1 MQTQYPG
8 VEGAGLYAL
17 FPVTLRPAFVFSYN
31 VVRNGPALS
40 RESQEIIVPGDYG
53 IFTSGA
59 KYLYMCDF
67 QGVLKAAVDGSIPET
82 YYRFTRIASYS
93 SMGQYF
99 KINCV
104 ALATKV
110 CRCYM
115 DYIYFLSCGAGLV
128 DTHSHTTS
136 FG

>member
-1 MQTQYPG
+1 VQAQYPG
-8 VEGAGLYAL
+8 VGGTGLYAL
-17 FPVTLRPAFVFSYN
+17 FPVTIRPAFVFLYN
-31 VVRNGPALS
+31 VVQNGPVLS

-53 IFTSGA
+53 IFTSGMT
-59 KYLYMCDF
+59 YLHMCDL
-67 QGVLKAAVDGSIPET
+67 QGVLKAVVDGSIPET
-82 YYRFTRIASYS
+82 HYQFTCIASYS

-99 KINCV
+99 KNNCV

-110 CRCYM
+110 CQCCMY
-115 DYIYFLSCGAGLV
+115 YIYFLSCSAGLV